1 MKRFKSADEYFDAT
15 ANWRPELTK
24 LRRVLLSS
32 SLQET
37 VKWGAPVYTSDG
49 KNIVGIAAFKQWVA
63 LWFFQGALL
72 KDPYKLLMNAQEE
85 KTQAMRQ
92 WRITDSKQIKVTQ
105 LEQYIAEAIQLSRS
119 GISIKPRRDNP
130 LIIPDE
136 LKNALT
142 NNKKAG
148 KVFEGMS
155 KSCQREYAEY
165 VAEAKK
171 PETKLRRLEK
181 ILPMIESGGGLNDK
195 YR

>member
-130 LIIPDE
+130 LIMPDE

>member
-92 WRITDSKQIKVTQ
+92 WRITDSKQIKVAQ

-130 LIIPDE
+130 LIMPDE